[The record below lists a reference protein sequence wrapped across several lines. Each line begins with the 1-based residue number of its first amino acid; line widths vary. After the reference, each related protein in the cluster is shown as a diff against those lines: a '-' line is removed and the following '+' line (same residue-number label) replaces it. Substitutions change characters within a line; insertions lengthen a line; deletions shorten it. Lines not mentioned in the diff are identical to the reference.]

1 VTQRATP
8 TLSEPVIV
16 AEFWKNRRGES
27 IRVTL
32 STFDGCN
39 LIDLRT
45 WYTADDGRLKPGKGF
60 CAQAKHLPQL
70 ASAFAK
76 AEAKARD
83 LGLIATDKDGGD
95 Q

>member
-1 VTQRATP
+1 MTRPA
-8 TLSEPVIV
+8 LAEPIV
-16 AEFWKNRRGES
+16 VSEFWKNRRGES

-32 STFDGCN
+32 STYQGCN
-39 LIDLRT
+39 ICDVRT
-45 WYTADDGRLKPGKGF
+45 WYTADGKLKPGKGF

-76 AEAKARD
+76 AAAKARE
-83 LGLIATDKDGGD
+83 LGLIENDAEGE